1 MSKDMKLIMERF
13 QKSMNEQLAG
23 IGMPLNIGAATGAAK
38 AAKAKEDKKNLT
50 LKHNRDLI
58 EKLKSLGSDP
68 TLIELQESDIKGIS
82 HRDLL
87 KALKKFMAERAE
99 KEFTTTK
106 RRKYES
112 ARTFAFARNG
122 SIRPVETKDA
132 QVDYDRSSS
141 SWIKMDGSRA
151 SISTTKQV
159 PAKMSP
165 SFLADILVKIL
176 KPLGLI

>member
-1 MSKDMKLIMERF
+1 
-13 QKSMNEQLAG
+13 MNEQLAG
-23 IGMPLNIGAATGAAK
+23 IAMPLNIGAATGAAK

-50 LKHNRDLI
+50 LKHNRSLI
-58 EKLKSLGSDP
+58 EKLKSLGSGP
-68 TLIELQESDIKGIS
+68 TFIELQESDIKGIS
-82 HRDLL
+82 HPDLL

-99 KEFTTTK
+99 KEFTTIK

-122 SIRPVETKDA
+122 SIRPVETKD
-132 QVDYDRSSS
+132 VKIGNDLEVRYNLSP
-141 SWIKMDGSRA
+141 
-151 SISTTKQV
+151 SIATTSQK

-176 KPLGLI
+176 KPLGLV